1 MSIVKNLNW
10 EFVILGSLALTVIA
24 LYLESVAGAALE
36 IAGKVFIVALTIS
49 GVVFL
54 CCMCIVLLGRA
65 YTKLHLFR
73 HEIATSLKE
82 SQIETVIV
90 KEDETLFIRDAGS
103 VGWHNTNLNPKSI
116 ISTSSPQAQVTEEES
131 ERWFFFNR
139 FKFLSRIRFGG
150 GQNPQADLLGPDQGI
165 EAPMFLPENKTPP
178 PNHVDLLEFV
188 PARRK
193 TTVND
198 MFLGIS
204 HDNQIVRDGLKNL
217 THIAIAGSTRWGK
230 SIFIQSLL
238 YQMALAREDVT
249 FYLADLGGN
258 TFIDF
263 GMPYA
268 DSLEEAEIMVYQVMR
283 EAERRKDLYK
293 ATGRG
298 IKSLDMYNSVMEQT
312 GGETL
317 PWCVM
322 IIDEALYLMEKS
334 KQVKNDL
341 EIAVSWAAKY
351 GITCIVISQDFKS
364 KVIQTSTRNNFSTR
378 FQFMAEDKT
387 QAGILI
393 SGSEAHLIENVGR
406 CVGRL
411 PGDKSVREIQT
422 PFIHE
427 SKIIEMAPVLSGM
440 GGFDPDFDI
449 SDFVEE
455 IEPEEAEIKAKYH
468 PDNINNAIDELIAD
482 RPDTFPS
489 KKDVSKKVGISGG
502 SKYSRV
508 MGVYNERLEVWNNS

>member
-1 MSIVKNLNW
+1 MKNLKW
-10 EFVILGSLALTVIA
+10 EFIILGSLSLLVGA
-24 LYLESVAGAALE
+24 LYLDSVAGPELE
-36 IAGKVFIVALTIS
+36 RAGKIFIAGLTILGS
-49 GVVFL
+49 VFVGCL
-54 CCMCIVLLGRA
+54 CVVLLGRA
-65 YTKLHLFR
+65 YTKVHMYG
-73 HEIATSLKE
+73 HEIATSLRE
-82 SQIETVIV
+82 SEVETVIV
-90 KEDETLFIRDAGS
+90 KEDETLFIRDSGR
-103 VGWHNTNLNPKSI
+103 VGWHNTDLDPRAMITTNG
-116 ISTSSPQAQVTEEES
+116 PQAQATEEES
-131 ERWFFFNR
+131 ERWAMLKK
-139 FKFLSRIRFGG
+139 FKFMSRIKFSGRNDMQDSLMMGE
-150 GQNPQADLLGPDQGI
+150 DQGI
-165 EAPMFLPENKTPP
+165 QAPMFLPENRTPP
-178 PNHVDLLEFV
+178 PNHVDLLELLG
-188 PARRK
+188 PQKK

-198 MFLGIS
+198 LILGVSYDAEI
-204 HDNQIVRDGLKNL
+204 IRDGLKNL

-238 YQMALAREDVT
+238 YQMALAREDVV

-268 DSLEEAEIMVYQVMR
+268 DSLEEAEVMVFQVMR
-283 EAERRKDLYK
+283 EAEHRKDLYK

-298 IKSLDMYNSVMEQT
+298 IKSLDMYNALMEKE
-312 GGETL
+312 GGQTL
-317 PWCVM
+317 PWGVM

-351 GITCIVISQDFKS
+351 GITCILVSQDFKS
-364 KVIQTSTRNNFSTR
+364 NVIQTSTRNNFSTR
-378 FQFMAEDKT
+378 FQFLAEDKT

-393 SGSEAHLIENVGR
+393 AGSEAHLIENRGR
-406 CVGRL
+406 CVSRL
-411 PGDKSVREIQT
+411 PGNRSILELQT

-427 SKIIEMAPVLSGM
+427 DKIIEMAPVLSEM
-440 GGFDPDFDI
+440 GGFNPDLDI

-455 IEPEEAEIKAKYH
+455 EIEDEPAEIKAKYH
-468 PDNINNAIDELIAD
+468 PDNINNAIDELIVD

-508 MGVYNERLEVWNNS
+508 MGVYNKRLEVWNNN

>member
-1 MSIVKNLNW
+1 MSIAKNLKW
-10 EFVILGSLALTVIA
+10 EFIILSSLALVVVA
-24 LYLESVAGAALE
+24 LYLESVAGPELE
-36 IAGKVFIVALTIS
+36 LAGKVLIVVLMVL
-49 GVVFL
+49 GVAVA
-54 CCMCIVLLGRA
+54 IAVSSVLLGGA
-65 YTKLHLFR
+65 YKRLRLNSY
-73 HEIATSLKE
+73 EIATAFRE
-82 SQIETVIV
+82 SQIETIIV
-90 KEDETLFIRDAGS
+90 KEDENLFIRDSGN
-103 VGWHNTNLNPKSI
+103 VGWHNTNLTPSSMI
-116 ISTSSPQAQVTEEES
+116 TTSGQSVPATEEES

-150 GQNPQADLLGPDQGI
+150 GQNPQTDLLGLEQGI

-178 PNHVDLLEFV
+178 PNHVDLLEFI
-188 PARRK
+188 PASRK
-193 TTVND
+193 TTVNN

-204 HDNQIVRDGLKNL
+204 HDNQIIRDGLKNL

-238 YQMALAREDVT
+238 YQMALAREDVI

-283 EAERRKDLYK
+283 EAERRKELYK

-298 IKSLDMYNSVMEQT
+298 IKSLDMYNSVMEKE
-312 GGETL
+312 GGQTL
-317 PWCVM
+317 PWAVM

-351 GITCIVISQDFKS
+351 GITCIVVSQDFKS
-364 KVIQTSTRNNFSTR
+364 NVIRTSTRNNFSTR
-378 FQFMAEDKT
+378 FQFQSEDKT

-393 SGSEAHLIENVGR
+393 AGSEAHLIENRGR

-427 SKIIEMAPVLSGM
+427 DKIIEIAPVLSGM
-440 GGFDPDFDI
+440 GGFDPDLDI
-449 SDFVEE
+449 LDFVEE
-455 IEPEEAEIKAKYH
+455 EEREPDRSETIKEMLLK
-468 PDNINNAIDELIAD
+468 
-482 RPDTFPS
+482 
-489 KKDVSKKVGISGG
+489 GISKDEIARHFGYQQNSG
-502 SKYSRV
+502 RIFYQIRDI
-508 MGVYNERLEVWNNS
+508 ERNLEN